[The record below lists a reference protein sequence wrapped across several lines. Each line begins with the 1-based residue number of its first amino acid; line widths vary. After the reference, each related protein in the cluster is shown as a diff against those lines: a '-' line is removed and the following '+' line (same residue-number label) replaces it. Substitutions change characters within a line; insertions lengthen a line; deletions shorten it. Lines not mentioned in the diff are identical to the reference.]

1 MQPTKKKSRIQNE
14 ASASFWL
21 RFFFV
26 SYFDIQ
32 ATNKNETKR
41 IKISILIRS
50 NVKIIVWL
58 GWMDG
63 KKPFWQPPPLLL
75 LQLMA
80 FLSSNPGEFFR
91 MISFLLLVFVH
102 SLFMTIFHGGYF
114 YWKFSTRSIQ
124 PSNLSMINIKRNKPT
139 NHSTQNKTKNRSIDF
154 CYEIVVDHTSYE
166 SEKKIKSTD
175 RIKKSPTGVLSPC
188 LCHNITWTYRHL
200 YHCHLIIT
208 KKTLWET
215 HRHRLN
221 THTTW
226 LYWMSTKDD
235 VTCCSIG

>member
-1 MQPTKKKSRIQNE
+1 MIHDNIHKFFFLVILRCKIATNKKKSRIQNE

-175 RIKKSPTGVLSPC
+175 RIKKKSNRCVIPLSLP
-188 LCHNITWTYRHL
+188 
-200 YHCHLIIT
+200 
-208 KKTLWET
+208 
-215 HRHRLN
+215 
-221 THTTW
+221 
-226 LYWMSTKDD
+226 
-235 VTCCSIG
+235 

>member
-1 MQPTKKKSRIQNE
+1 MRRRLH
-14 ASASFWL
+14 FGWD
-21 RFFFV
+21 FFV
-26 SYFDIQ
+26 LFCYFDIQ

-114 YWKFSTRSIQ
+114 YRKFSTRSIQ
-124 PSNLSMINIKRNKPT
+124 PSNLSMINIERNKPT
-139 NHSTQNKTKNRSIDF
+139 NHSAQNKKKSIDRF
-154 CYEIVVDHTSYE
+154 LLWDCCGSYIIRIR
-166 SEKKIKSTD
+166 KKIKSTD
-175 RIKKSPTGVLSPC
+175 RIKKKSNRCVIPLSLP
-188 LCHNITWTYRHL
+188 
-200 YHCHLIIT
+200 
-208 KKTLWET
+208 
-215 HRHRLN
+215 
-221 THTTW
+221 
-226 LYWMSTKDD
+226 
-235 VTCCSIG
+235 